1 MIWTARLRTGRV
13 VIFRASG
20 SRAFRAV
27 ALIASVAAVDLA
39 DSAVIAAA
47 VEVDLAV
54 IDLVAAGDLGA
65 VALAASA
72 AAVAGS
78 GADAEKLM
86 LGEPWLIFI
95 KSHVNKT
102 PKGRAMRKLSTLTG
116 IAGFG
121 AVLTLMAACQTVA
134 TNNAELAASKK
145 EFLLAQSGFKVIT
158 VTTPKQ
164 QQAINGLTQY
174 RVSAV
179 KYNGKL
185 YYVFPTATKDKIY
198 VGRQKQ
204 YDAYKGALQAH
215 LASHPAAQQAQP
227 GQQLM
232 NPAPT
237 MTYETAGPQ
246 HIEVEQFDGF
256 GPMGTASLGDW

>member
-1 MIWTARLRTGRV
+1 MNVAT
-13 VIFRASG
+13 
-20 SRAFRAV
+20 AV
-27 ALIASVAAVDLA
+27 AA
-39 DSAVIAAA
+39 
-47 VEVDLAV
+47 
-54 IDLVAAGDLGA
+54 
-65 VALAASA
+65 
-72 AAVAGS
+72 
-78 GADAEKLM
+78 
-86 LGEPWLIFI
+86 
-95 KSHVNKT
+95 
-102 PKGRAMRKLSTLTG
+102 
-116 IAGFG
+116 
-121 AVLTLMAACQTVA
+121 LTLIAACQTVT
-134 TNNAELAASKK
+134 TNDAELAASRK

-164 QQAINGLTQY
+164 QQAINGLAQY

-198 VGRQKQ
+198 IGRQKQ
-204 YDAYKGALQAH
+204 FNAYKTAL
-215 LASHPAAQQAQP
+215 AAQQPSQPAGQQVQP
-227 GQQLM
+227 GQQLI

>member
-1 MIWTARLRTGRV
+1 MKKI
-13 VIFRASG
+13 S
-20 SRAFRAV
+20 
-27 ALIASVAAVDLA
+27 
-39 DSAVIAAA
+39 
-47 VEVDLAV
+47 
-54 IDLVAAGDLGA
+54 
-65 VALAASA
+65 
-72 AAVAGS
+72 
-78 GADAEKLM
+78 
-86 LGEPWLIFI
+86 
-95 KSHVNKT
+95 N
-102 PKGRAMRKLSTLTG
+102 LTG
-116 IAGFG
+116 IASTM
-121 AVLTLMAACQTVA
+121 AALALIAACQTVA

-145 EFLLAQSGFKVIT
+145 EFLLTQSGFKVIT

-164 QQAINGLTQY
+164 QQAINGLAQY

-204 YDAYKGALQAH
+204 YNAYKGAL
-215 LASHPAAQQAQP
+215 AAQQGGQPASQQPQP
-227 GQQLM
+227 GQELI